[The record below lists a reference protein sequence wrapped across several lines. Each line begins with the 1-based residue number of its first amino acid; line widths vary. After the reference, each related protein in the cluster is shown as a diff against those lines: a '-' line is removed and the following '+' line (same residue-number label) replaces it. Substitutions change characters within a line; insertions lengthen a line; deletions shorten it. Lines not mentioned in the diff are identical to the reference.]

1 MEYFLERKINKKR
14 PKGMPRWKWHKQL
27 NKEGSSK
34 EELVHREEKE
44 FSKFFTPEEKRKLR
58 KESKFFVL
66 VLLFTLL
73 PLILLAIFILICMI
87 RGTCPN
93 IGPSVPSE
101 YECRQDPLSPE
112 CQDIYYS
119 NPLR

>member
-1 MEYFLERKINKKR
+1 MEYFLDKKPNKKR
-14 PKGMPRWKWHKQL
+14 PKGMPKWKWHEQL
-27 NKEGSSK
+27 DEEEAQKEKLTQG
-34 EELVHREEKE
+34 EEKE
-44 FSKFFTPEEKRKLR
+44 SPKFFTPEEKRKLR
-58 KESKFFVL
+58 RESKFSIL
-66 VLLFTLL
+66 ALLFALL
-73 PLILLAIFILICMI
+73 SLILLAIFILICVI

-93 IGPSVPSE
+93 IGRSVPSE